1 MDKKN
6 QIETIRTPNLFFDV
20 KYKLIILYDFNARSS
35 IYSRLKPQC
44 YEKKLTPIVQ
54 FYYDF
59 FIY

>member
-44 YEKKLTPIVQ
+44 YEKKLTPIV
-54 FYYDF
+54 
-59 FIY
+59 